1 MRLAGKVALIS
12 GGARGQ
18 GAAEARLFAREGAAV
33 VIGDL
38 REELGRKLEADI
50 VQSGE
55 RALFVRLN
63 VASEEDWKAAIES
76 TLEQFGKLDILVN
89 NAAILRLEGL
99 EKTTREGWDQV
110 MDVNATGVFLG
121 MKHAVV
127 GMRRAGGGAIVNISS
142 VSAITASPWAAAYHA
157 SKGAV
162 RILSRV
168 GALEYAKDNI
178 RVNSVYPGSVDTE
191 MLTEVYSTEHL
202 KGTRGANPLGRIGTP
217 EEIAWAVLFLA
228 SDEASFITG
237 SELVVD
243 GGHHAQ

>member
-1 MRLAGKVALIS
+1 MRLSGKVALIS

-18 GAAEARLFAREGAAV
+18 GAAEARLFATEGAAV

-38 REELGRKLEADI
+38 REEEGRSLETEIA
-50 VQSGE
+50 QSGG
-55 RALFVRLN
+55 RALFVRLD
-63 VASEEDWKAAIES
+63 VASEKDWQTAVEGI
-76 TLEQFGKLDILVN
+76 LEEFGKLDILVN
-89 NAAILRLEGL
+89 NAAILRLERV
-99 EKTTREGWDQV
+99 EETTREGWDQV
-110 MDVNATGVFLG
+110 MGVNATGVFLG

-127 GMRRAGGGAIVNISS
+127 GMRRAGGGSIVNISS

-157 SKGAV
+157 SKGAI
-162 RILSRV
+162 RTLTRV

-191 MLTEVYSTEHL
+191 MLTETYSPEYL
-202 KGTRGANPLGRIGTP
+202 KRTRGANPLGRIGTP
-217 EEIAWAVLFLA
+217 QEVAWAVLFLA

-243 GGHHAQ
+243 GGHHVQ